1 MTLKYRL
8 ETLKEMA
15 TFDRRHTSSYLSFII
30 TMYLSSTVAEIF
42 SGTDYQPPRDGIC
55 LGRVVLM
62 YYHAAFSGNIT
73 EEKRF
78 HWFANKTMCTQLHTL
93 NRCCSG
99 GGREGA
105 GGAYAPGRRGG
116 GAVRA

>member
-1 MTLKYRL
+1 
-8 ETLKEMA
+8 
-15 TFDRRHTSSYLSFII
+15 
-30 TMYLSSTVAEIF
+30 MYLSSTVAEIF

-116 GAVRA
+116 GAPSGRRGEFFFEKKTSAA